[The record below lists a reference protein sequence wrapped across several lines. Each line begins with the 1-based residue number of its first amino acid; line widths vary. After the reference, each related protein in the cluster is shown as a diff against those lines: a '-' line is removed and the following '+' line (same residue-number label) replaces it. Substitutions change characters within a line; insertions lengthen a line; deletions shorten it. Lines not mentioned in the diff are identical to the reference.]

1 MNFFNTI
8 THYFKNVISN
18 NNENQKQ
25 DIEKTITDLNLK
37 LEKLTH
43 SLVELVFQEKKYIGK
58 KSSYQNELVQIK
70 LDIEDS
76 IRNNDDDLS
85 MLLLDK
91 ADQTNEEISFVK
103 DQLSTLSSDIVS
115 LKENKKELQIGIKRY
130 KDVLIT
136 YDSKMKALKARK
148 DIFQE
153 VNAIK
158 AEVSSLSSE
167 STLTKIKDKIA
178 YMNIEMNIDTGE
190 NASIEQRLLTNRKH
204 RLNTKNMDRLQK
216 LKDQLNKNLNQN
228 VVVVK

>member
-8 THYFKNVISN
+8 THYFKNVISK

-25 DIEKTITDLNLK
+25 DIEKTISDLNLK

-43 SLVELVFQEKKYIGK
+43 SLIELVFQQKKYIGQN
-58 KSSYQNELVQIK
+58 SSYQTELVQIK

-76 IRNNDDDLS
+76 IRNNDDELS
-85 MLLLDK
+85 IMLLDK
-91 ADQTNEEISFVK
+91 ADQTNEEISFIK
-103 DQLSTLSSDIVS
+103 DQLISLSSDIVS

-148 DIFQE
+148 EIFQE
-153 VNAIK
+153 VHAIK
-158 AEVSSLSSE
+158 AEVSSLSNE

-178 YMNIEMNIDTGE
+178 YMNIEMSIHNGE
-190 NASIEQRLLTNRKH
+190 NVSVEQRLLTNRKQ
-204 RLNTKNMDRLQK
+204 RLNTKNLDRLQK
-216 LKDQLNKNLNQN
+216 LKDQLNKNLSQN